1 MVYMNC
7 PYWIGFLDDCLWMP
21 GYNILKD
28 NIFIILSL
36 LTITVL
42 ARLYDIIHITICLK
56 TCWYAGNCHI
66 LSDYNWY
73 VRSMEKMVDELETTI
88 EAIEED
94 GVLIVN
100 EGFMMVIFQ
109 GIMDK
114 LPPFEKYWSHMFQN
128 KSMPVVG
135 EFQSK
140 VLQFSILGNDIIST

>member
-1 MVYMNC
+1 
-7 PYWIGFLDDCLWMP
+7 MP
-21 GYNILKD
+21 GYNMLKD

-36 LTITVL
+36 LKITVL

-114 LPPFEKYWSHMFQN
+114 LPPF
-128 KSMPVVG
+128 
-135 EFQSK
+135 
-140 VLQFSILGNDIIST
+140 